1 MEFRRLISFGK
12 SSFVVSLPK
21 SWVRR
26 NKLKKSDLIYITE
39 KDEEIVL
46 SPKADSSQE
55 EKKSTTIDIDGKD
68 YFQIKR
74 EIIPAYINHYHTITV
89 TGKELRDRAQDVREI
104 LHNLV
109 ALEIMEQTSDRMVAK
124 DFLNMERIDMDNLLR
139 KMDVIARAMM
149 SDSLMNLEEN
159 NYENLK
165 QRDLDVNRLAF
176 LLFRAVRYG
185 LNNPGILKTYKCTSL
200 DLLMVYQMAN
210 ALEKFADET
219 KRVARIKR
227 NWKLTKV
234 QQQFLLPLCQEV
246 EKSYL
251 MSMKAFYNKDKELA
265 YQVAVRRRPLIAHVN
280 EVAEKNLNSPGMIYL
295 TEKLKDLLSHINNI
309 TRIVYAQHS

>member
-21 SWVRR
+21 AWVRR
-26 NKLKKSDLIYITE
+26 NKLKKSDFVYITE
-39 KDEEIVL
+39 KEDEIVL
-46 SPKADSSQE
+46 SPKADAVAE
-55 EKKSTTIDIDGKD
+55 EKKSITIDIDGKD

-89 TGKELRDRAQDVREI
+89 IGKELSARAKDVREI

-124 DFLNMERIDMDNLLR
+124 DFLNMERVDMTNLLH
-139 KMDVIARAMM
+139 KMDIIIRAMM
-149 SDSLMNLEEN
+149 SDSLLNLEEN

-176 LLFRAVRYG
+176 LLFRAVCYAF
-185 LNNPGILKTYKCTSL
+185 NNPGILKTYKCTSF
-200 DLLMVYQMAN
+200 DLLKVYQLAN

-219 KRVARIKR
+219 KRIARIKR
-227 NWKLTKV
+227 NWKLTKA
-234 QQQFLLPLCQEV
+234 QQQALLPLCQEV

-251 MSMKAFYNKDKELA
+251 TSMKSYYNNDKELT
-265 YQVAVRRRPLIAHVN
+265 YQVAVWRRPLIARVN
-280 EVAEKNLNSPGMIYL
+280 EIAEKNLNSPGMIYF
-295 TEKLKDLLSHINNI
+295 TEKLKDLLSHVNNI
-309 TRIVYAQHS
+309 TRIAYM